1 VAAPGPIAGT
11 SAFRRRALTLGSG
24 RPTQAICST
33 LIAQAFQSVR
43 YPILQRVKRPDD
55 DRKVKSQFSR
65 DEILLIRH
73 HSLYTPRDLAIPPYL
88 AIIKTTLETGFDYKR
103 FSWGEEWRVAALGMN

>member
-1 VAAPGPIAGT
+1 MPVPAP
-11 SAFRRRALTLGSG
+11 FRRRALTLGSR

-73 HSLYTPRDLAIPPYL
+73 HSLYTPRDFAIPPYF